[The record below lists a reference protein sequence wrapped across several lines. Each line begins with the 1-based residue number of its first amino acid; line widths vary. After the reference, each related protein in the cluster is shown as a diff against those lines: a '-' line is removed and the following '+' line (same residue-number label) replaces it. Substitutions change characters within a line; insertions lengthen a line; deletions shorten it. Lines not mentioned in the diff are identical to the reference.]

1 MHYEPSRL
9 TVIEHI
15 RFKYAAKKDG
25 ESTIV
30 MASAQ
35 PSPLPKSNASAS
47 LLANILVSTYV
58 DHLPLNRQEMRYA
71 RRGIHLP
78 RATLCEWTLAA
89 AIARCASAAAARAPV
104 AGAAHAR

>member
-1 MHYEPSRL
+1 
-9 TVIEHI
+9 
-15 RFKYAAKKDG
+15 
-25 ESTIV
+25 